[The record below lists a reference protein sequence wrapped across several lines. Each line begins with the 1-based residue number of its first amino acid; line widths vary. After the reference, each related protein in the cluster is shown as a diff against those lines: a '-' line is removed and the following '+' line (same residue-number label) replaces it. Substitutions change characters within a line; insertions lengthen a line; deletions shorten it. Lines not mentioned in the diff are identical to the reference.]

1 MFQLFSKWDIL
12 SIDHKSQFGL
22 KGCTSVWSLLNNKT
36 HLFNNKHY
44 EMSLKIR
51 SIHKHG
57 WTVTNQ
63 LIPIPGGCSSQ
74 NNNNNFGWIYLTLR
88 NQIDWQMIA
97 IPWPVQPLDYLIEI
111 IGENT
116 PKCNTLSGTTTKFL
130 HWLLLHSV
138 LRDFSRL
145 RHLKVKPQD

>member
-51 SIHKHG
+51 SIQKHG

-88 NQIDWQMIA
+88 NQIDRQMIA

-130 HWLLLHSV
+130 HRTTSP
-138 LRDFSRL
+138 FC
-145 RHLKVKPQD
+145 VKGFFQIKAFKS

>member
-1 MFQLFSKWDIL
+1 M
-12 SIDHKSQFGL
+12 
-22 KGCTSVWSLLNNKT
+22 T
-36 HLFNNKHY
+36 
-44 EMSLKIR
+44 LKIR

-63 LIPIPGGCSSQ
+63 LIPIPGGCSQ

-116 PKCNTLSGTTTKFL
+116 PNPVQHNNNGVNFL
-130 HWLLLHSV
+130 HRTTSP
-138 LRDFSRL
+138 FC
-145 RHLKVKPQD
+145 VKGFFQIKAFKS